1 MLVSLAENTI
11 LEEPAT
17 SIMLGE
23 GEAMQEIK
31 GA

>member
-1 MLVSLAENTI
+1 MLLSLAENNI

-17 SIMLGE
+17 AVMLGE
-23 GEAMQEIK
+23 EAMQEIK